1 MYYFAYGSNL
11 NVDHMKRRC
20 PQATP
25 TGRLTLNNFKLVF
38 RGVADIQDKKG
49 AKVVGAVY
57 KITDHCLKA
66 LDGYEGYP
74 YLYDRQHFTIQI
86 GNKAEPC
93 MTYYMVHDD
102 CIKMPSQLYY
112 DVIAE
117 GYKDHGLD
125 LSLLRRAYKESQ
137 MLKHGEP
144 RGGFSW
150 GIPRPRPKLFF

>member
-11 NVDHMKRRC
+11 NIDHMNRRC

-25 TGRLTLNNFKLVF
+25 VGKLTLNNYKLVF
-38 RGVADIQDKKG
+38 RGVADIQHKKG

-57 KITDHCLKA
+57 KITDKCLTA

-74 YLYDRQHFTIQI
+74 YLYDRQHFIIKI
-86 GNKAEPC
+86 GNKAQRC

-102 CIKMPSQLYY
+102 CIKMPTQLYY

-117 GYKDHGLD
+117 GYKDHNLD

-137 MLKHGEP
+137 ILRHGTV
-144 RGGFSW
+144 RAGFSW
-150 GIPRPRPKLFF
+150 GIPIPRPKLFF